1 MDFLWSVTFPV
12 QSLLTCWVISE
23 ILCNVVNWISIEER
37 LFFFLPHFYSFHFFL
52 SSVHNCEDHF
62 HIHINFIL
70 LRSYIYRHARVRSY
84 TSTCF
89 RWQCDWMVKKGK
101 GRNPVSHIT
110 SRRNFKFSCVR
121 AFRENLTFTW
131 NERRN
136 FTGRVYFRIHQ
147 FINSQITLPFKL
159 NSRVTCWFWS

>member
-1 MDFLWSVTFPV
+1 MRTSLGTSRSSWSIIMDFLWSVTFPV

-89 RWQCDWMVKKGK
+89 RWHLIGWLRRGRAVIPFHTSLRGETSNFLVCELSGK
-101 GRNPVSHIT
+101 TWRLLEMKEET
-110 SRRNFKFSCVR
+110 SRVAYISGY
-121 AFRENLTFTW
+121 T
-131 NERRN
+131 
-136 FTGRVYFRIHQ
+136 
-147 FINSQITLPFKL
+147 S
-159 NSRVTCWFWS
+159 S